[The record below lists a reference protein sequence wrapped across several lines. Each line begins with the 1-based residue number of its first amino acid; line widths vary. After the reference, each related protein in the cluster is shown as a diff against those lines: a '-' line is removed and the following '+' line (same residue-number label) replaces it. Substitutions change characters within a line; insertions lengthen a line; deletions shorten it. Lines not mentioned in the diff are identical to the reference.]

1 MVDQQDRN
9 EITELCY
16 PDKMT
21 AKEFTEE
28 ITKNLEAFAN
38 NMDKLHNPGE
48 PRHAEEW
55 MGMLSAWMEVFPH
68 K

>member
-1 MVDQQDRN
+1 MVNQQDRN

-21 AKEFTEE
+21 AKEFADE
-28 ITKNLEAFAN
+28 IKKNLGSFAE

-55 MGMLSAWMEVFPH
+55 MGMFTAWMELY
-68 K
+68 